1 MGRRKVTARFY
12 VLLLLILGVSA
23 FFIVRKFM
31 PTQQKTATI
40 QAYTAPQTHT
50 AKAVIVRDE
59 SVASFEGFGRV
70 TFVAEE
76 QQEVAA
82 GDEVAYVYKAEY
94 SEKEMERLE
103 EVRQKI
109 RDYHQEILAEI
120 VDPELEQLDNNVN
133 NKAAEL
139 ATLVRNKSAGSF
151 FRLQQDLQQAMT
163 ARQEYLRKNR
173 REDINLNQLYE
184 EEQRRITKFESWQ
197 TVEKAADAGVVSFYL
212 DGYEALLTPSDA
224 SQLTTGQVRSVIA
237 GEPMQLEGQSRIKQP
252 VYRLIDT
259 AKWHLMVLT
268 EELDWNPVA
277 GQVYR
282 FQMDGYSDLIYNAS
296 VVSIKKGDKES
307 LILMEVT
314 DPMGPLI
321 NERSGS
327 ITFGANIEGMYVPS
341 GAIFHMN
348 NSTGVYLVDAV
359 GTTFIEVTVL
369 AKDSSGALI
378 MPVVA
383 GTLSIGQQVYVN

>member
-12 VLLLLILGVSA
+12 VLLLLVLGVSA

-31 PTQQKTATI
+31 PAQQKIATI
-40 QAYTAPQTHT
+40 QAYTAPQTHR

-59 SVASFEGFGRV
+59 SVVSFEGFGRV
-70 TFVAEE
+70 NFVAEE
-76 QQEVAA
+76 RQEVAA
-82 GDEVAYVYKAEY
+82 GDEVAHVYKAEY
-94 SEKEMERLE
+94 SEKEMGRLE

-120 VDPELEQLDNNVN
+120 VDPKLEQLDNNVH

-139 ATLVRNKSAGSF
+139 ATLVRDKSAGSF

-163 ARQEYLRKNR
+163 DRQEYLRQNR

-197 TVEKAADAGVVSFYL
+197 TVEKAATAGVVSFYL
-212 DGYEALLTPSDA
+212 DGYEGLVTPSNVGK
-224 SQLTTGQVRSVIA
+224 LTAGQVRSVIA
-237 GEPMQLEGQSRIKQP
+237 GEPVQGQGQSRMQQP
-252 VYRLIDT
+252 VFRLINT
-259 AKWHLMVLT
+259 QKWNLMILT

-282 FQMDGYSDLIYNAS
+282 IQMDGYPDLVYNAS
-296 VVSIKKGDKES
+296 VLSIQKGDQES
-307 LILMEVT
+307 LILMEVG

-321 NERSGS
+321 DERSGAV
-327 ITFGANIEGMYVPS
+327 TLGANIEGMYVPN
-341 GAIFHMN
+341 GAIFDISN
-348 NSTGVYLVDAV
+348 TTGVYLADAA
-359 GTTFIEVTVL
+359 GGTFIEVTIL
-369 AKDSSGALI
+369 ARDNSGALI
-378 MPVVA
+378 MPVVES
-383 GTLSIGQQVYVN
+383 TLSIGQQVYMH